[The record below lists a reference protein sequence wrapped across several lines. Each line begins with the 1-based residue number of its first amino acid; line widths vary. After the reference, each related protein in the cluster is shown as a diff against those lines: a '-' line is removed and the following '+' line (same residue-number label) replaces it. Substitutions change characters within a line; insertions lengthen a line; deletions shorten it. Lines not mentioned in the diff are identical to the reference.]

1 MGIKYPNLGT
11 LQPIHRELVF
21 FSYALEIFRGQNLKN
36 LHRLIVN
43 SVHNYLR
50 VGVSHATDNV
60 QRDPHIW
67 YTPYGL
73 TLDGAKPFPILQKLL
88 SHMSKW
94 AYVRDEAIPL
104 TTSIIRYLEARS

>member
-1 MGIKYPNLGT
+1 MGIKDPT
-11 LQPIHRELVF
+11 LDTPPPIYKERIF
-21 FSYALEIFRGQNLKN
+21 ISYANLPSFGFK
-36 LHRLIVN
+36 

-50 VGVSHATDNV
+50 SVASHATDNV